1 MAIQYQNRK
10 ENIVKGRSEKC
21 ERKVIELIREYI
33 SSTSNLEYLIKR
45 VIKISERKVSNME
58 TK

>member
-21 ERKVIELIREYI
+21 ERKVIELIRRVHFEY
-33 SSTSNLEYLIKR
+33 SSLEYFDQR
-45 VIKISERKVSNME
+45 VIKRE
-58 TK
+58 